1 MRTVESSTPTTR
13 AVGRATAVL
22 CILAGLGA
30 CDRTPPPAASIA
42 AAAPAATRPA
52 AVPAPSAAMATLQ
65 VAVARE
71 AASRAAREQ
80 TLRVQRHLVEQERIR
95 QAAQQGDGNERCL
108 AGQKMRRVANGWVQ
122 AGEC

>member
-13 AVGRATAVL
+13 AVGRTTAVL
-22 CILAGLGA
+22 WILAGLGA

-42 AAAPAATRPA
+42 AAPAATQPT

-95 QAAQQGDGNERCL
+95 QAAQQGDGSERCL